1 MERITTT
8 SETEMTLYSERIGG
22 GAVNQGLSDR
32 LARELEEMREQG
44 VLKVLRHIEG
54 AQSST
59 VRMEG
64 FGEVVNLCSNNYLG
78 LCDEPSVT
86 DAVRDGVER
95 YGAGTSSVRF
105 ICGTFTVH
113 RELEEQI
120 ADFLG
125 TEASITYTSCWNAN
139 EGLFAPLL
147 GPEDVLVSDALN
159 HASIIDGIRLCK
171 AQRKIYGHMD
181 MGELEEILAG
191 SQDARHRLVV
201 TDGVFSMEGEIAP
214 LPKIRELCDRYDAI
228 MVIDDSH
235 ATGVLGETGRG
246 TPEHFGMH
254 GEVDIV
260 TSTLGKALGGMAGG
274 FTAGSRDL
282 CEYLTQNSRTQL
294 FTNAIAPPSACGA
307 LAAIRH
313 LESHPELIGRLQA
326 NTGYFR
332 DELVSLGY
340 HPIEGDTPIVP
351 VVVGATSDAIALS
364 DRLLDEGV
372 FVIGFGFPV
381 VPKGEAR
388 IRCQISAAHSSEDL
402 DRALAALEK
411 VGRMLGLI

>member
-1 MERITTT
+1 M
-8 SETEMTLYSERIGG
+8 
-22 GAVNQGLSDR
+22 NQGLSER
-32 LARELEEMREQG
+32 LARELGEMRDRG
-44 VLKVLRHIEG
+44 VLKTLQHIEG
-54 AQSST
+54 PQSA
-59 VRMEG
+59 VIRLEG
-64 FGEVVNLCSNNYLG
+64 FGEVVNLCSNNYVG
-78 LCDEPSVT
+78 LCDEPSVMQ
-86 DAVRDGVER
+86 AVRDGVDR

-105 ICGTFTVH
+105 ICGTFTIH
-113 RELEEQI
+113 RELEEGI

-139 EGLFAPLL
+139 EGLFAPVL
-147 GPEDVLVSDALN
+147 GEQDVLISDALN

-171 AQRKIYGHMD
+171 AQRKIYRHMD
-181 MGELEEILAG
+181 MDHLREVLEA
-191 SQDARHRLVV
+191 SRDARHRLVI

-214 LPKIRELCDRYDAI
+214 LPEIRELCDRFDAI

-274 FTAGSRDL
+274 FTASTRDL
-282 CEYLTQNSRTQL
+282 CDYLTQVSRTQL
-294 FTNAIAPPSACGA
+294 FTNAVPPHSACGA

-313 LESHPELIGRLQA
+313 LESHPELVSKLKA
-326 NTGYFR
+326 NTDYFR
-332 DELVSLGY
+332 EKLLELGY
-340 HPIEGDTPIVP
+340 RPIEGDTPIVP
-351 VVVGATSDAIALS
+351 VIIGETSDAIALS
-364 DRLLDEGV
+364 NQLLAEGV

-388 IRCQISAAHSSEDL
+388 IRCQISASHEREHL
-402 DRALAALEK
+402 DRALDALKK
-411 VGRMLGLI
+411 VGGKLGLI

>member
-1 MERITTT
+1 
-8 SETEMTLYSERIGG
+8 MTLYSERIGG
-22 GAVNQGLSDR
+22 ATVNRGLSER
-32 LARELEEMREQG
+32 LARELDDMRDQG
-44 VLKVLRHIEG
+44 VLKRLRHIEG
-54 AQSST
+54 PQSA
-59 VRMEG
+59 VIRLEG

-78 LCDEPSVT
+78 LCDEPSVME
-86 DAVRDGVER
+86 AVRDGVDR

-105 ICGTFTVH
+105 ICGTFAIH
-113 RELEEQI
+113 RELEEEI
-120 ADFLG
+120 ADFVG
-125 TEASITYTSCWNAN
+125 TESSITYTSCWNAN

-147 GPEDVLVSDALN
+147 GEEDVLISDALN

-171 AQRKIYGHMD
+171 AQRKIYHHMD
-181 MGELEEILAG
+181 MNHLSEVLEE
-191 SQDARHRLVV
+191 SRDARHRLVI

-214 LPKIRELCDRYDAI
+214 LPEIRALCDRFDAV
-228 MVIDDSH
+228 MAIDDSH

-274 FTAGSRDL
+274 FTASSRDL
-282 CEYLTQNSRTQL
+282 CDYLTQVSRTQL
-294 FTNAIAPPSACGA
+294 FTNAVPPHSACGA

-313 LESHPELIGRLQA
+313 LEGHPELIARLRA
-326 NTGYFR
+326 NTDFFR
-332 DELVSLGY
+332 VSLLDLGY
-340 HPIEGDTPIVP
+340 RPIEGDTPIIP
-351 VVVGATSDAIALS
+351 VIIGETSDAIALS

-388 IRCQISAAHSSEDL
+388 IRCQISACHEREHL
-402 DRALAALEK
+402 DRALDALKK
-411 VGRMLGLI
+411 VGGELGLI